1 MFFLTVI
8 AVAVTFLL
16 FNTDAE
22 TLLVDEK
29 ELLNDGILPIVGVF
43 KTTERLWFY
52 QQNMSSSLSN
62 QCSMSQPC
70 RVEETRCIVFMK
82 HNITD
87 NDIYFLKERKRTRG
101 NNWTSSELHG
111 TFLHDGNLGS
121 MEVNYTGNPPRPY
134 GNMTLVYRDTNCSVF
149 LAMQRLRPGIH
160 TDYPNDTEPWF
171 QESAVLIYTEPN
183 CSIVFMTP
191 TRTGYPV
198 CTMLI
203 PDSAVDQGPTTNCSD
218 RFNATCEGVPFL
230 FYNETCKT
238 KWMWTRLL

>member
-121 MEVNYTGNPPRPY
+121 MEVNYTG
-134 GNMTLVYRDTNCSVF
+134 
-149 LAMQRLRPGIH
+149 IH